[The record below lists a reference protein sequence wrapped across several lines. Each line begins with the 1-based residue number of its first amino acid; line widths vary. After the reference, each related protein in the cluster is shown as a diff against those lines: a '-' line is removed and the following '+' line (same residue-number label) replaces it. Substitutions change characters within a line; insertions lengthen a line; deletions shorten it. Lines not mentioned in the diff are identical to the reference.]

1 MKRSILFTLL
11 ITAFTGAFA
20 QTGLA
25 PDQNPN
31 FYQSR
36 DKYMRLADSL
46 TSYHSTTVHDTYDAI
61 DYLEDKREARE
72 QRRQFRRELRME
84 RARNGGYYYYD
95 NYYTPYYYNNYT
107 PYRSYRYYRYNRGWY
122 GSNFYNNTLP
132 LAATLAAIGT
142 IGWLWSR

>member
-1 MKRSILFTLL
+1 MKRHLLLFFF

-31 FYQSR
+31 YNASR
-36 DKYMRLADSL
+36 DKYMRLADSI
-46 TSYHSTTVHDTYDAI
+46 TSLQGTTYQDTYRAI
-61 DYLEDKREARE
+61 DYLEDKRKARE

-84 RARNGGYYYYD
+84 RARNAGYYYYED
-95 NYYTPYYYNNYT
+95 YYTPYNYNYY

-122 GSNFYNNTLP
+122 GGYYYNNTLP
-132 LAATLAAIGT
+132 LAATLATLGT
-142 IGWLWSR
+142 IGWLWCR